1 MPLIKLQELGEDGTI
16 LDTFSGEISESDL
29 KLFNKYSDHLNRL
42 TASTLVRRG
51 VPGIDGIKWEQ
62 GQLFI
67 SGGSYTNPELYE
79 LLHLLRPLILH
90 KESASFASIRS
101 ALNRCFQNKRLSL
114 HMKSLQHA
122 FDHGQLASY
131 MQVTIGEQKIFND
144 SLLRMWLNGTQY
156 HTEEA
161 KAAAWLAFEDD
172 LKTENTRV
180 IVMNQLKDK
189 IYALLELGH
198 IVKQILRNDVDLA

>member
-1 MPLIKLQELGEDGTI
+1 
-16 LDTFSGEISESDL
+16 
-29 KLFNKYSDHLNRL
+29 
-42 TASTLVRRG
+42 
-51 VPGIDGIKWEQ
+51 
-62 GQLFI
+62 
-67 SGGSYTNPELYE
+67 
-79 LLHLLRPLILH
+79 
-90 KESASFASIRS
+90 
-101 ALNRCFQNKRLSL
+101 
-114 HMKSLQHA
+114 
-122 FDHGQLASY
+122 

-161 KAAAWLAFEDD
+161 KAAAWLTFEDD